1 LNLKVVGR
9 HNKICVYVNHDLMGK
24 GAIMVEGEAM
34 VNGGERWSLMI
45 VGYEIDKRALEF
57 QDSLMF
63 FRKVKGFCVF
73 DEKSGSFLCMDRLV
87 VRERG

>member
-1 LNLKVVGR
+1 
-9 HNKICVYVNHDLMGK
+9 
-24 GAIMVEGEAM
+24 
-34 VNGGERWSLMI
+34 MI
-45 VGYEIDKRALEF
+45 VGYERDERALEF

-63 FRKVKGFCVF
+63 FRKVKGCCVF